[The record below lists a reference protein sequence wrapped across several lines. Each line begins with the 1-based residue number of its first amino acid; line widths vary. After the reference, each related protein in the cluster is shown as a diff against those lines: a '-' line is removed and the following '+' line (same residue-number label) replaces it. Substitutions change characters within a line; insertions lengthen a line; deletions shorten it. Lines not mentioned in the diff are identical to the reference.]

1 MIITIDGVAG
11 AGKTTLA
18 AFMAS
23 EYQERTSVQI
33 IHMDDLYQGWEDP
46 LGAALTEKL
55 VAIAQCHL
63 DQIPLQM
70 QRYDWQEDRPGENFT
85 VGPTQL
91 LILEGVGSG
100 QRSIRDLV
108 ETKIW
113 IDLEPIVGLRRVLAR
128 DGFQIEAQMVDFL
141 EAQRAHFLEEGTR
154 DAADFHLNG
163 LH

>member
-18 AFMAS
+18 AFMAA
-23 EYQERTSVQI
+23 EYEEKTSVQVV
-33 IHMDDLYQGWEDP
+33 HMDDLYDGWSDP

-55 VAIAQCHL
+55 IAIARGHL
-63 DQIPLQM
+63 EQSVVQT
-70 QRYDWQEDRPGENFT
+70 RSYDWSADRPGAEL
-85 VGPTQL
+85 VIPPTNL

-100 QRSIRDLV
+100 QRSIREFA

-128 DGFQIEAQMVDFL
+128 DGFQIEEQMLTFL
-141 EAQRAHFLEEGTR
+141 QHQRLHFIEEGTR

-163 LH
+163 LN

>member
-18 AFMAS
+18 QHMS
-23 EYQERTSVQI
+23 DEYRDRFSVNV
-33 IHMDDLYQGWEDP
+33 IHMDDLYEGWDDP
-46 LGAALTEKL
+46 LGAALTTKL
-55 VAIAQCHL
+55 ELIVSAHRAEQPFTTT
-63 DQIPLQM
+63 QF
-70 QRYDWQEDRPGENFT
+70 DWERLLPGSSFT
-85 VGPTQL
+85 IEPREL

-100 QRSIRDLV
+100 QSAIREFV

-128 DGFQIEAQMVDFL
+128 DGSEIEAQMIEFL
-141 EAQRAHFLEEGTR
+141 EAQRNHFMKEGTR

-163 LH
+163 LN